1 MRKSSFGLVLLALGL
16 AACSIQRTAK
26 VNLAVPGE
34 PALNWKAVKSVVLAG
49 FFTEKEVKGLDLSR
63 LLVGY
68 FHDELKPRIAA
79 SVTEKPIAWPS
90 AGALDSKDFWKGAA
104 AGPDRTL
111 ILTGK
116 AVFSLEARKAI
127 MDGERREIDE
137 GPFKPINPWTEK
149 KSFAVTLDLALI
161 DPASGTVV
169 FRKEYKDAVS
179 TDNTRQTAEFA
190 LYELM
195 GRIRPR
201 LFRALFGA
209 ERAQDR
215 YLLLK

>member
-1 MRKSSFGLVLLALGL
+1 MRKNSLGLVLLAFGL
-16 AACSIQRTAK
+16 AACSIERTAK
-26 VNLAVPGE
+26 VSLEVPGA
-34 PALNWKAVKSVVLAG
+34 PALNWSAVKSVVLAG
-49 FFTEKEVKGLDLSR
+49 FFAEKDVKGLDLNKA
-63 LLVGY
+63 LVG
-68 FHDELKPRIAA
+68 FFRDELKPQLLTA
-79 SVTEKPIAWPS
+79 VTEKPIAWPS
-90 AGALDSKDFWKGAA
+90 ADALESRDFWKGAA

-116 AVFSLEARKAI
+116 AAFSQEARKAI

-137 GPFKPINPWTEK
+137 GPFKPISPWSEK
-149 KSFAVTLDLALI
+149 KSFAITLDLALI
-161 DPASGTVV
+161 DPASGAVV

-201 LFRALFGA
+201 LFRALFGS

-215 YLLLK
+215 YLLLR

>member
-16 AACSIQRTAK
+16 AACSIERTAK
-26 VNLAVPGE
+26 VNLEVPGE
-34 PALNWKAVKSVVLAG
+34 PALNWSAVKSVVLTG
-49 FFTEKEVKGLDLSR
+49 FFTEKEAKGLDLNQA
-63 LLVGY
+63 LVGY
-68 FHDELKPRIAA
+68 FRDELKPRIAA
-79 SVTEKPIAWPS
+79 AITEKPVAWPS
-90 AGALDSKDFWKGAA
+90 AGALEAKDFWKGAV

-111 ILTGK
+111 ILTGQ
-116 AVFSLEARKAI
+116 AAFNLEARKAL

-137 GPFKPINPWTEK
+137 GPFKPLSPWTER

-161 DPASGTVV
+161 DPASGAVV

-209 ERAQDR
+209 GRAQDR